1 MLEGFGIATGISRL
15 VGGQQVFAVGG
26 EVDGTNACAIE
37 DIAQSVTLLWI
48 GCRRDNGFAVRL
60 KGDFRNAV
68 RFVRGCKIFDYDFVA
83 AGFECEL
90 ELAVG
95 GGLFLVV
102 DIYFVMLR
110 SADLTELFLLCPA
123 VVAASSVRLLSRTLL
138 KGMAVFNN
146 SASVNFLLFTSRLST
161 MNGPFIS

>member
-1 MLEGFGIATGISRL
+1 MNGCCFPLKPSCGPVGHLLEGFGIATGISRL

-83 AGFECEL
+83 AG
-90 ELAVG
+90 
-95 GGLFLVV
+95 
-102 DIYFVMLR
+102 
-110 SADLTELFLLCPA
+110 
-123 VVAASSVRLLSRTLL
+123 SSVSLSSPLGGVCFSL
-138 KGMAVFNN
+138 
-146 SASVNFLLFTSRLST
+146 SIYTS
-161 MNGPFIS
+161 

>member
-26 EVDGTNACAIE
+26 EADGTNACAIE

-60 KGDFRNAV
+60 EGDFRNVV

-95 GGLFLVV
+95 GCLFLVV
-102 DIYFVMLR
+102 DIYFVC
-110 SADLTELFLLCPA
+110 S
-123 VVAASSVRLLSRTLL
+123 
-138 KGMAVFNN
+138 
-146 SASVNFLLFTSRLST
+146 
-161 MNGPFIS
+161 GPLI

>member
-1 MLEGFGIATGISRL
+1 MPLGERL
-15 VGGQQVFAVGG
+15 TERMRVPSK
-26 EVDGTNACAIE
+26 TSLK
-37 DIAQSVTLLWI
+37 SVTLLWI

-60 KGDFRNAV
+60 EGDFRNVV

-95 GGLFLVV
+95 GCLFLVV
-102 DIYFVMLR
+102 DIYFVMLW
-110 SADLTELFLLCPA
+110 SADLKSPVRIA
-123 VVAASSVRLLSRTLL
+123 VAVQIEGGEADGAVFALSGCSGGTSVRLLFRTLL

>member
-1 MLEGFGIATGISRL
+1 MLEGFGIATG
-15 VGGQQVFAVGG
+15 VFAVGG

-37 DIAQSVTLLWI
+37 DIAQGVTLLWI

-60 KGDFRNAV
+60 EGDFRNAV

-95 GGLFLVV
+95 GCLFLVV

-110 SADLTELFLLCPA
+110 SADLKSP
-123 VVAASSVRLLSRTLL
+123 VRTLL

>member
-37 DIAQSVTLLWI
+37 DIAQGVTLLWI

-60 KGDFRNAV
+60 EGDFRNAV

-95 GGLFLVV
+95 GCLFLVV
-102 DIYFVMLR
+102 DIYLVMLR
-110 SADLTELFLLCPA
+110 TGDLKRTDSIADA
-123 VVAASSVRLLSRTLL
+123 V
-138 KGMAVFNN
+138 K
-146 SASVNFLLFTSRLST
+146 
-161 MNGPFIS
+161 I

>member
-26 EVDGTNACAIE
+26 EADGTNACAIE

-60 KGDFRNAV
+60 EGDFRNVV

-95 GGLFLVV
+95 GCLFLVV
-102 DIYFVMLR
+102 DIYFVMLW
-110 SADLTELFLLCPA
+110 SADLKSPVRIA
-123 VVAASSVRLLSRTLL
+123 VAVQIEGGEAD
-138 KGMAVFNN
+138 GAVF
-146 SASVNFLLFTSRLST
+146 ALS
-161 MNGPFIS
+161 GCSGGIQCPVAFPDIVEGDGGF